1 MGGSNKVLVV
11 LSLVAVAFA
20 IIAMGIT
27 YFSIL
32 NLVEKISGYATDI
45 GDVNLTV
52 ASSAN
57 INFTTFVINWST
69 GQVNLGETHA
79 ILNTADGTVTNGNWT
94 AVSGGLVLENL
105 GSTNVTLDLQT
116 GKTPTQFL
124 GGTNPGYMWNV
135 TSLES
140 NSCVND
146 SYEEPFGDVNFTMYG
161 VFASTS
167 TSSTRVCQYF
177 NFISGADTIE
187 IDINLSVPSDSLTG
201 ALTDTITATATVI

>member
-1 MGGSNKVLVV
+1 MKDNNLVLTIAFI
-11 LSLVAVAFA
+11 AVAISLISA
-20 IIAMGIT
+20 GIT
-27 YFSIL
+27 YFSIA
-32 NLVEKISGYATDI
+32 NLVTQLSGYATSV
-45 GDVNLTV
+45 GEANLTV

>member
-1 MGGSNKVLVV
+1 MKDNNLVLTIAFI
-11 LSLVAVAFA
+11 AVAISLISA
-20 IIAMGIT
+20 GIT
-27 YFSIL
+27 YFSIA
-32 NLVEKISGYATDI
+32 NLVTQLSGYATSV
-45 GDVNLTV
+45 GEANLTV

-105 GSTNVTLDLQT
+105 GNVNVTLDLQT

>member
-1 MGGSNKVLVV
+1 MKDNNLVLTIAFI
-11 LSLVAVAFA
+11 AVAISLISA
-20 IIAMGIT
+20 GIT
-27 YFSIL
+27 YFSIA
-32 NLVEKISGYATDI
+32 NLVTQLSGYATSV
-45 GDVNLTV
+45 GEANLTV

-57 INFTTFVINWST
+57 INFTTFVIDWST

-105 GSTNVTLDLQT
+105 GNVNVTLDLQT